1 VWIRTH
7 NKTGKTL
14 FENVAKLKRIRNKNY
29 SYEGVELY
37 LKRPEQALRAAG
49 G

>member
-1 VWIRTH
+1 LWIRTH
-7 NKTGKTL
+7 NKIGNTL
-14 FENVAKLKRIRNKNY
+14 FENAAKLKRRNQNY

-37 LKRPEQALRAAG
+37 LKRLEQALRAAG